1 MRDGLWGFVVKG
13 DDLTRLFE
21 EEEGKGTVTM
31 LVHANYL
38 GREFQRAE
46 QCLAE
51 GREYV
56 QD

>member
-1 MRDGLWGFVVKG
+1 MKIL
-13 DDLTRLFE
+13 E